1 MTTTLT
7 DTDILR
13 VATGA
18 ETGGAAGDGPREHH
32 FDDEALLDF
41 ARRLLERAAPAKG
54 LGGEWYDSGKHFGL
68 AIDAARIAE
77 STIGALR
84 GIIDDH
90 RGKPGSDQEFLEIV
104 DAMVR
109 RLDGL
114 ACVISDLISE
124 EVRPVPEYY
133 ERVFGAQT
141 QAKEAG

>member
-1 MTTTLT
+1 MIS

-32 FDDEALLDF
+32 FDDQALLDF
-41 ARRLLERAAPAKG
+41 ARRLLERAAPPKG

-77 STIGALR
+77 STIAALQ

-90 RGKPGSDQEFLEIV
+90 RGKPEGDQEFLEIV
-104 DAMVR
+104 GALVR

-114 ACVISDLISE
+114 ACVIFDLLSE

-133 ERVFGAQT
+133 ERVFGARM
-141 QAKEAG
+141 QARAAA